1 MRVMELV
8 AVIEDLKNEKYIA
21 LETYKKD
28 SSAVKTPVW
37 FVLQNDLVYVVTR
50 EKTGKVKR
58 LKNNQTV
65 RIATCT
71 IKGNVTGT
79 WYSGTASRL
88 ASDKAGHIIK
98 LRDEKYGFMSR
109 MVKFASRGK
118 GEFVAYLIRVKDNN
132 TDA

>member
-1 MRVMELV
+1 MRVMGLV
-8 AVIEDLKNEKYIA
+8 MAAGDLKNEKYIA

-28 SSAVKTPVW
+28 GSAVKTPVW
-37 FVLQNDLVYVVTR
+37 FVLQNDLVHVVTR

-58 LKNNQTV
+58 LKNNQAV

-71 IKGNVTGT
+71 IKGNVTGA

-88 ASDKAGHIIK
+88 ASDKTVHIIK

-109 MVKFASRGK
+109 IVRLASRGK
-118 GEFVAYLIRVKDNN
+118 GEFVAYLIRVKNN
-132 TDA
+132 ADS